1 MVKVTYIEL
10 NLRGEGGGE
19 GCWVSVRARGK
30 ILDGHA
36 GPNQRQQEQHRRPR
50 HVVLWGW
57 YYSSYGFFV
66 TILRSEKFSFC
77 CSPPVR
83 SPIGIDPSTP
93 RWSAPSS
100 QATPRST
107 ALAGTAAH
115 CSLGPFTHH
124 CAHVHPSFIQ
134 CLSSPLPPL
143 RPSRSRQV
151 HPGRNLGLRSTGPRM
166 WTRWRCKM
174 RWSRCSRTASRAAT

>member
-57 YYSSYGFFV
+57 YYSSYYGFLVFSL
-66 TILRSEKFSFC
+66 LRSVVRLQYVRPSASIPVHPAGPHPHHRPHQGPPPLLEPLPIVHSAH
-77 CSPPVR
+77 SPTTVPM
-83 SPIGIDPSTP
+83 SIH
-93 RWSAPSS
+93 PSS
-100 QATPRST
+100 SV
-107 ALAGTAAH
+107 
-115 CSLGPFTHH
+115 F
-124 CAHVHPSFIQ
+124 
-134 CLSSPLPPL
+134 L
-143 RPSRSRQV
+143 RPCRHCGQAEADRYTQ
-151 HPGRNLGLRSTGPRM
+151 GETLG
-166 WTRWRCKM
+166 
-174 RWSRCSRTASRAAT
+174 